1 MITRTAWQN
10 TAAAEL
16 IRYCAWLQADLE
28 LARTKWLPDLKAT
41 VAQISEKFSD
51 NFARIGSVGE
61 VSLYE
66 EGENF
71 ANYSIQIRV
80 KFRESEA
87 LEVRALLVV
96 RLCSSSAVTAVS
108 SGCVQPTDVCDS

>member
-16 IRYCAWLQADLE
+16 IRFCAWLQADLE

-51 NFARIGSVGE
+51 NFVRIGSVGE
-61 VSLYE
+61 VSLYG

-71 ANYSIQIRV
+71 ANHSIQIRV

-87 LEVRALLVV
+87 LEARPFLEH
-96 RLCSSSAVTAVS
+96 LC
-108 SGCVQPTDVCDS
+108 CLCFL